1 MPELPEV
8 ETVRRGLLPV
18 LENRVLET
26 VTVRRRDLRFPIP
39 AQLAKRLT
47 GATVA
52 ALDRRAKYILMR
64 MTNGYVAILHLG
76 MSGRIKIW
84 HPGMAGM
91 GKKPDLETHD
101 HVIFTTDQGAMVIFN
116 DPRRFGSLLLSSDN
130 ELADHKLL
138 KDLGP
143 EPFDPAFDGAAL
155 AARLKGR
162 NTSIKAA
169 LLDQRTV
176 AGLGNIYVSESLFR
190 AGISPKRLARTVQG
204 GRATKLHQAIQ
215 DVLTDAI
222 AAGGSTLRD
231 HRQPDGELGYF
242 QHQFAVYDQTSKAC
256 PGCTCSIRK
265 TGGIK
270 QIVQSGRSTFYCAR
284 MQR

>member
-18 LENRVLET
+18 LENRVLES
-26 VTVRRRDLRFPIP
+26 VIVRRRDLRFPIP

-47 GATVA
+47 GVTVT
-52 ALDRRAKYILMR
+52 ALDRRAKFILIR
-64 MTNGYVAILHLG
+64 MADGHVAILHLG
-76 MSGRIKIW
+76 MSGRIKICN
-84 HPGMAGM
+84 PGTGEKPKL
-91 GKKPDLETHD
+91 KKHD
-101 HVIFTTDQGAMVIFN
+101 HVIITTDQGATVIFN
-116 DPRRFGSLLLSSDN
+116 DTRRFGSLLLSSHN

-138 KDLGP
+138 KGLGP
-143 EPFDPAFDGAAL
+143 EPLDPGFDGAVL
-155 AARLKGR
+155 ATQLKGR

-204 GRATKLHQAIQ
+204 GRAIKLHQAIQ
-215 DVLTDAI
+215 DVLTEAI

-242 QHQFAVYDQTSKAC
+242 QHQFAVYDQTGKAC
-256 PGCTCSIRK
+256 PGCTCSVSQ

-270 QIVQSGRSTFYCAR
+270 QIVQNGRSTFYCAR
-284 MQR
+284 KQR

>member
-18 LENRVLET
+18 LENRILET

-52 ALDRRAKYILMR
+52 ALDRRAKYILIR
-64 MTNGYVAILHLG
+64 LTNGSVAILHLG
-76 MSGRIKIW
+76 MSGRIKIS
-84 HPGMAGM
+84 HNGTGEAPA
-91 GKKPDLETHD
+91 LEAHD
-101 HVIFTTDQGAMVIFN
+101 HVIITTDAGVTVIFN
-116 DPRRFGSLLLSSDN
+116 DPRRFGSLLLSSYN
-130 ELADHKLL
+130 TLADHKLL

-143 EPFDPAFDGAAL
+143 EPLDPAFDGPAL

-204 GRATKLHQAIQ
+204 GRAAKLHQAIQ
-215 DVLTDAI
+215 GVLTEAI

-242 QHQFAVYDQTSKAC
+242 QHHFAVYDQTGEAC
-256 PGCTCSIRK
+256 PGCTCPVSK

-270 QIVQSGRSTFYCAR
+270 QIVQNGRSTFYCAR
-284 MQR
+284 KQR